1 MPATTNLV
9 LLRHGESVSVREKK
23 FSGWDDVPLS
33 DRGLLQAERAAQAL
47 LRSSMVFEQ
56 VYTSY
61 LMRAA
66 DSLKPIA
73 EALKLDDHLI
83 SREWR
88 LNERHYGILQGQ
100 YRHDTVI
107 RYGADAIISW
117 RRDYRTRP
125 PEMPVVHPGHP
136 SKDPKYS
143 HIPID
148 MLPSTE
154 SLEDAAI
161 RIEPWWEEFAKKDLM
176 AGKNVLVVAHTAS
189 IRGITRIVENL
200 NDEQAA
206 AFRIPTAS
214 PVVYKLTPELD
225 VVAKYR
231 VDRSISEV
239 WRRFLSK
246 IKPVR
251 RVAWK

>member
-1 MPATTNLV
+1 
-9 LLRHGESVSVREKK
+9 
-23 FSGWDDVPLS
+23 
-33 DRGLLQAERAAQAL
+33 
-47 LRSSMVFEQ
+47 
-56 VYTSY
+56 
-61 LMRAA
+61 
-66 DSLKPIA
+66 
-73 EALKLDDHLI
+73 
-83 SREWR
+83 
-88 LNERHYGILQGQ
+88 
-100 YRHDTVI
+100 
-107 RYGADAIISW
+107 
-117 RRDYRTRP
+117 
-125 PEMPVVHPGHP
+125 
-136 SKDPKYS
+136 
-143 HIPID
+143 